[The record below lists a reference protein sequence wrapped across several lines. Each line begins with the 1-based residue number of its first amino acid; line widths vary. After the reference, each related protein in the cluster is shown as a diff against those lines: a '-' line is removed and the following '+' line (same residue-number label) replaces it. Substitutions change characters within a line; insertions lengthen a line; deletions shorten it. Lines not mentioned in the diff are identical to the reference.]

1 MTKPTEE
8 KVVLEVLERN
18 NSMSEDNLKK
28 DSEPIERPSW
38 DVYFM
43 MLAKLAAVMATCPKR
58 HVGAVIVKNKRI
70 LTTGFNGAPPGLPHC
85 TEVGCLIFEEE
96 GSSCRR
102 VLHAEQNAVLQD
114 SKSLEGATL
123 YTSYLPC
130 VDCMKEIVTAKIAE
144 IVFEEEYPGTKARY
158 THAKEFAQG
167 TNVRLRKIPSVDIM
181 QAFSKYYKDHET
193 VS

>member
-1 MTKPTEE
+1 MKPTEE
-8 KVVLEVLERN
+8 KEVLEVLEN
-18 NSMSEDNLKK
+18 NNHMSEDNLKK
-28 DSEPIERPSW
+28 DQELLERPVW

-43 MLAKLAAVMATCPKR
+43 MLAKLAAVMATCPKKR
-58 HVGAVIVKNKRI
+58 VGAVIIKNKRV
-70 LTTGFNGAPPGLPHC
+70 LATGFNGAPPGLPHC

-114 SKSLEGATL
+114 SKNLEGATL

-130 VDCMKEIVTAKIAE
+130 VDCMKEIVTTRIAE
-144 IVFEEEYPGTKARY
+144 VVYEEEYPGTKARY
-158 THAKEFAQG
+158 AHAKEFAQG
-167 TNVRLRKIPSVDIM
+167 TNVRLRKIPSVDVV
-181 QAFSKYYKDHET
+181 QALSRYYTEHET